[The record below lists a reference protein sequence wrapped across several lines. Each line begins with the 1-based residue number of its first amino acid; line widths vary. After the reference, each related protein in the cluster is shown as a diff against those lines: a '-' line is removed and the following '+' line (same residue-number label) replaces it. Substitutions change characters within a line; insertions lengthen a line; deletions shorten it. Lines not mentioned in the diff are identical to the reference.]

1 MQFLVGTSGY
11 SYKEWKGSFYPAKL
25 PQKEMLGFYAQ
36 HFATVEINS
45 SFRRLPNESDIE
57 SWSNQV
63 PKTFRFALKAPQ
75 SITHFKRLKDV
86 DEPTTAL
93 LDMVS
98 LLGPRRGPV
107 LFQLPPNF
115 KKDLLRLQPFLKTLG
130 KKTLAAFEF
139 RHPSWFDDEVFA
151 CLRKH
156 RCALCVADAEELP
169 PAKVIS
175 TARWGYV
182 RLRQKRY
189 TRKSLADWIQKIHDQ
204 SWDKAYVFFKHE
216 DTGTGPRFAAR
227 FLELAQSQ
235 A

>member
-11 SYKEWKGSFYPAKL
+11 SYKEWKGGFYPAKL
-25 PQKEMLGFYAQ
+25 PQKEMLGYYAQ

-86 DEPTTAL
+86 DEATTAL

-98 LLGPRRGPV
+98 LFGPRRGPV

-115 KKDLLRLQPFLKTLG
+115 KKDLPRLQSFLKVVG
-130 KKTLAAFEF
+130 KKALAACEF
-139 RHPSWFDDEVFA
+139 RHPSWFDDQVFA

-156 RCALCVADAEELP
+156 RCALCIADTDELP
-169 PAKVIS
+169 RPEIIS

-182 RLRQKRY
+182 RLRRKRY
-189 TRKSLADWIQKIHDQ
+189 TRKALAEWVQNLRRQDWDR
-204 SWDKAYVFFKHE
+204 A
-216 DTGTGPRFAAR
+216 
-227 FLELAQSQ
+227 
-235 A
+235 